1 MEHRRLSDR
10 ELSPTV
16 ATEGTPRVESRPP
29 EHPERVERADRATE
43 NGKPDGKVDAEK
55 LIPEV
60 RASDIEPY
68 TGLRY
73 LSRLFKLMGVILV
86 LLLVAEVITGLSTQG
101 SAAIPTLL
109 GEASR
114 LLVFAGLLWGSGDLA
129 HLLIDMGHDIRA
141 TRILNT
147 RLVHHTVG
155 PKAAKAVSNALAAAE
170 AGTTAHVNPHP
181 PEGR

>member
-1 MEHRRLSDR
+1 MEQRRVADR
-10 ELSPTV
+10 ELSPVV
-16 ATEGTPRVESRPP
+16 ATESTTRTEVPAADKGTSHRFG
-29 EHPERVERADRATE
+29 D
-43 NGKPDGKVDAEK
+43 NGRGDIEKIIPD
-55 LIPEV
+55 V

-73 LSRLFKLMGVILV
+73 LSRLFKLMGVILI
-86 LLLVAEVITGLSTQG
+86 LLLVAEIITGLSTQG

-141 TRILNT
+141 SRILMT
-147 RLVHHTVG
+147 RQVHHLVG
-155 PKAAKAVSNALAAAE
+155 PKVAKAVTNALATAE
-170 AGTTAHVNPHP
+170 QGETARVNPLP
-181 PEGR
+181 PDGTR

>member
-1 MEHRRLSDR
+1 MDHRRLSDR
-10 ELSPTV
+10 EMSPIV
-16 ATEGTPRVESRPP
+16 ATEGTVRPVETRPP
-29 EHPERVERADRATE
+29 ARPDRAPND
-43 NGKPDGKVDAEK
+43 NGKGELQKVIPD
-55 LIPEV
+55 V
-60 RASDIEPY
+60 RAGDIEPY

-86 LLLVAEVITGLSTQG
+86 LLLAAEVITGLSTQG

-141 TRILNT
+141 TRILTT
-147 RLVHHTVG
+147 RQVHHTVG
-155 PKAAKAVSNALAAAE
+155 PKAAKIVTTAVAAAE
-170 AGTTAHVNPHP
+170 AGETGHASPLP
-181 PEGR
+181 PDTR

>member
-1 MEHRRLSDR
+1 MADR
-10 ELSPTV
+10 ELSPVV
-16 ATEGTPRVESRPP
+16 ATEGTTRTEVRAPDRET
-29 EHPERVERADRATE
+29 ETIAERGAADRKAQRGD
-43 NGKPDGKVDAEK
+43 NGRGELEKVIPD
-55 LIPEV
+55 V

-86 LLLVAEVITGLSTQG
+86 LLLVAEVVTGLSTQG

-141 TRILNT
+141 SRILMT
-147 RLVHHTVG
+147 RQVHHLVG
-155 PKAAKAVSNALAAAE
+155 PKVAKAVTNAIATADQ
-170 AGTTAHVNPHP
+170 GDTAHVNPLP
-181 PEGR
+181 PDGTR

>member
-1 MEHRRLSDR
+1 MDQRRLTDR
-10 ELSPTV
+10 ELAPVV
-16 ATEGTPRVESRPP
+16 ATEGTPRAEVRSAERPN
-29 EHPERVERADRATE
+29 RVSEKE
-43 NGKPDGKVDAEK
+43 NGKSDVEK

-60 RASDIEPY
+60 RATDIEPY

-86 LLLVAEVITGLSTQG
+86 VLLAAEVITGLSTQG

-141 TRILNT
+141 TRILTT
-147 RLVHHTVG
+147 RQVHHTVG
-155 PKAAKAVSNALAAAE
+155 PKAAKMVTTAIAAAE
-170 AGTTAHVNPHP
+170 QGETAHVNPHP
-181 PEGR
+181 PEAR

>member
-1 MEHRRLSDR
+1 MIMEQRRVADR
-10 ELSPTV
+10 ELSPVV
-16 ATEGTPRVESRPP
+16 ATEAPP
-29 EHPERVERADRATE
+29 VREPRADRPLKHAD
-43 NGKPDGKVDAEK
+43 NGKTELEKV
-55 LIPEV
+55 IPEV

-129 HLLIDMGHDIRA
+129 HLAIDMGHDIRA
-141 TRILNT
+141 TRILTT
-147 RLVHHTVG
+147 RQVYHTVG
-155 PKAAKAVSNALAAAE
+155 PRAAKTVDRAVAAAE
-170 AGTTAHVNPHP
+170 QGETGHVAPLP
-181 PEGR
+181 PDPR

>member
-1 MEHRRLSDR
+1 M
-10 ELSPTV
+10 SPVV
-16 ATEGTPRVESRPP
+16 ATEGTTRTDVRPA
-29 EHPERVERADRATE
+29 ERGTSHRFGE
-43 NGKPDGKVDAEK
+43 NGRGDIEKIIPD
-55 LIPEV
+55 V

-86 LLLVAEVITGLSTQG
+86 LLLVAEIITGLSTQG

-141 TRILNT
+141 SRILMT
-147 RLVHHTVG
+147 RQVHHLVG
-155 PKAAKAVSNALAAAE
+155 PKVAKAVTNAIATADQGDTARVDPLPPD
-170 AGTTAHVNPHP
+170 GT
-181 PEGR
+181 R